1 MSLAM
6 GRLPAILVG
15 QIPVV
20 TTTEQGEGQG
30 VAEGVASRTRDR
42 KSLGI
47 SRFSLLPRLFEKKKE
62 RRREGRKR
70 KATRFS
76 SPREKRGFPT
86 RKRPRLL
93 ENHARGRNLSGISGG
108 LSSERRY
115 KRH

>member
-62 RRREGRKR
+62 RRREGRKE
-70 KATRFS
+70 
-76 SPREKRGFPT
+76 EKS
-86 RKRPRLL
+86 
-93 ENHARGRNLSGISGG
+93 HAFF
-108 LSSERRY
+108 LSSRKTRLPHSKAASPPRKSCSRKEFIRNQRRTFIGAAL
-115 KRH
+115 